1 MRFARAAVVATG
13 GALLLPMLMGATL
26 GATVPSTAGV
36 VGGAVDGLTPCSAV
50 ISAPSL
56 PSQYYGIE
64 MVTTRRVPGTGRAT
78 GAGTVAFARSPF
90 GVAVSPRGS
99 YVYDLSLSVDRIKAP
114 RRGAYTAWAASPDLD
129 DVVRLGVLETG
140 RRVSGRIDWN
150 KFLVLVTLE
159 PSAEPTDRWHGPVV
173 MRGMSRSGLM
183 HTLAGHGPYE
193 YEPCLKYGF
202 K

>member
-1 MRFARAAVVATG
+1 MRFAAAVALPRAA
-13 GALLLPMLMGATL
+13 ALSMAATL
-26 GATVPSTAGV
+26 GAAVPSTAGV
-36 VGGAVDGLTPCSAV
+36 VDGAVDGLTPCSAV
-50 ISAPSL
+50 ITAPSL

-114 RRGAYTAWAASPDLD
+114 RRGAYTAWAAAPDLD
-129 DVVRLGVLETG
+129 DVVRLGVLEAG
-140 RRVSGRIDWN
+140 QMVSGRVDWN

-173 MRGMSRSGLM
+173 MRGMSRSGMM